1 MKCIPHLIGDLAYPI
16 WRHSHKNRK
25 TKNPLKVE
33 KNRFDVAMNIGKIDI
48 KNAFE
53 SLKYRWKILTHFNTT
68 LKSITHF
75 KSLLSTS
82 QLL

>member
-33 KNRFDVAMNIGKIDI
+33 KKRFDVAMNIGKIDI

>member
-1 MKCIPHLIGDLAYPI
+1 MKCIPHLIGDVAYPNL
-16 WRHSHKNRK
+16 RHSHKNRK
-25 TKNPLKVE
+25 TKNPLEVE
-33 KNRFDVAMNIGKIDI
+33 KKTFDVAMNIGKIDI

-53 SLKYRWKILTHFNTT
+53 SLKYRWRILTHFSTT